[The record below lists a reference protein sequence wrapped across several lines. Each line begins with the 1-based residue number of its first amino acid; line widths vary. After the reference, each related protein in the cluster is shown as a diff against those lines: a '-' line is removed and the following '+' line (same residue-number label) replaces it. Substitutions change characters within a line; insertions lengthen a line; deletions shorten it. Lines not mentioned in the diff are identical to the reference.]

1 MNAGNKVSNAKAW
14 FLDLGIS
21 WIYKGFKDVFTT
33 KVMFDAH
40 SILTKKKGT
49 TQSQKKYNLLRF
61 FFKII
66 SNKIMLAT
74 YLKKPTKPI

>member
-21 WIYKGFKDVFTT
+21 WIYKGLKDVFTT

-40 SILTKKKGT
+40 SIISKKKGT

-66 SNKIMLAT
+66 RNKIM
-74 YLKKPTKPI
+74 